1 MSAEAIQKLHAL
13 GQSLWYDNIQR
24 RLLEDG
30 ELAQM
35 VTEGIIRGV
44 TSNPTIF
51 HQAIAHSND
60 YDVAIQSMAWAGWS
74 ARQIY
79 DQLTI
84 EDIQKA
90 ADLFLSLYEA
100 SQGEDGYVSLEVA
113 PTLAYDTEGTVA
125 EAKRLWNLVARP
137 NLMIKIPA
145 TLPGLPAIRRAIYE
159 GINVNV
165 TLIFSLERYAQ
176 VIEAYL
182 SGLEDRL
189 AAGLPVDRIASVA
202 SFFISRVDTKVDKR
216 LEEILRREGPEA
228 EQARALMGKA
238 AIANARLAYAQFLEA
253 FGNERFKALARH
265 GAKVQ
270 RPLWA
275 STSTKNPAYR
285 DVLYVEELIGPQT
298 VNTVPPQTL
307 AAFADH
313 GIAQVTLSA
322 KVDEEKKIIAAL
334 EQLGISMAQ
343 VTQELE
349 DEGVRAFASAFEALL
364 KTIEERRQAAV
375 AELGPFSTVLAAQVA
390 RVAHEHYIQRLFEA
404 DASLWTDD
412 PEGQAEVRRRLGWLI
427 APQKSRTLLPS
438 LSALALQLV
447 KEGYREAVLLGMGGS
462 SLAPEV
468 FALIFGV
475 GQVGNQPGLRL
486 TVLDTTDPEQIAE
499 VVSRIKWGETLFI
512 VSSKSGTTVEVH
524 ALMEYFWEWVKSH
537 GDTTP
542 GRHFIAITD
551 PETPLAKLAYE
562 RAFREIIYGDPLV
575 GGRYS
580 ALTAFGLVPGAL
592 LGMNVAQLLGR
603 AENMMEQ
610 CLPNQPAGRN
620 PGLVLGVLLGL
631 AAVQGRDKL
640 TFLADPEL
648 FPLGAWLEQL
658 VAESSGKDGRGI
670 IPVDQE
676 PEVAVDGYGQDRL
689 FIYFRLGGAQEA
701 RAQALLAAEHPVL
714 TFRFRDVY
722 DLGAEMYRWEVAV
735 AIACAYLRVNAFDQ
749 PDVEDSKSR
758 TRALLAG
765 FQSHGVLS
773 VESPQWE
780 NGKVGAFTSLQ
791 ISGDTPSL
799 VDLLRSFIRLA
810 VPGDYVAINAYLPR
824 NEWTMRI
831 LQALRKK
838 ILEVT
843 GCATTLGFGP
853 RFLHSTGQLHKG
865 GPNRGVFLQITYEP
879 KVDFEIP
886 GQGIRF
892 GILERAQALGDFE
905 ALRARGRRILY
916 LHLKDI
922 SLEELLDF

>member
-1 MSAEAIQKLHAL
+1 MSVEVIQKLHAL

-24 RLLEDG
+24 RLLENG
-30 ELAQM
+30 ELARM
-35 VTEGIIRGV
+35 IDEGIIRGV

-51 HQAIAHSND
+51 HQAIANSND
-60 YDVAIQSMAWAGWS
+60 YDTAIQTMAWAGWS

-79 DQLTI
+79 DQLTV

-90 ADLFLSLYEA
+90 ADLFLALYEA

-125 EAKRLWNLVARP
+125 EAKRLWNLVSRP

-145 TLPGLPAIRRAIYE
+145 TLPGLPAIRRAIFE

-189 AAGLPVDRIASVA
+189 AAGLPIDRIASVA
-202 SFFISRVDTKVDKR
+202 SFFVSRVDTKVDKR

-228 EQARALMGKA
+228 EQARTLMGTA

-253 FGNERFKALARH
+253 FGSERFKALARH

-313 GIAQVTLSA
+313 GEVRLTLSA
-322 KVDEEKKIIAAL
+322 EVSAEKKIIAAL
-334 EQLGISMAQ
+334 EQLRISMAQ

-349 DEGVRAFASAFEALL
+349 EEGVKAFASAFEALL
-364 KTIEERRQAAV
+364 QTIEERRAVAV
-375 AELGPFSTVLAAQVA
+375 AELGPFATLLAAQIGRA
-390 RVAHEHYIQRLFEA
+390 AHERYIQRLFEA

-412 PEGQAEVRRRLGWLI
+412 PNGQAEVRQRLGWLI
-427 APQKSRTLLPS
+427 APQKSRTLLAS
-438 LSALALQLV
+438 LSALANQLV
-447 KEGYREAVLLGMGGS
+447 AEGYREAVLLGMGGS

-468 FALIFGV
+468 FALTFGV
-475 GQVGNQPGLRL
+475 GQIGRQPGLNI
-486 TVLDTTDPEQIAE
+486 TVLDTTDPEQIAA
-499 VVSRIKWGETLFI
+499 VAQRLKWGETLFI

-524 ALMEYFWEWVKSH
+524 ALMEYFWAWAKSH
-537 GDTTP
+537 GDETP
-542 GRHFIAITD
+542 GRHFIAVTD
-551 PETPLAKLAYE
+551 PETPLAKLAQE
-562 RAFREIIYGDPLV
+562 RAFREIFYGDPLV

-580 ALTAFGLVPGAL
+580 ALTAFGLVPAAL
-592 LGMNVAQLLGR
+592 LGMNVAQLLNR
-603 AENMMEQ
+603 AETMMEQ
-610 CLPNQPAGRN
+610 CLPTQPAGRN
-620 PGLVLGVLLGL
+620 PGLVLGILLGL
-631 AAVQGRDKL
+631 ATTHGRDKL
-640 TFLADPEL
+640 TFVADPEL
-648 FPLGAWLEQL
+648 IPLGAWLEQL
-658 VAESSGKDGRGI
+658 IAESSGKDGRGI

-676 PEVAVDGYGQDRL
+676 PKVSVDTYGQDRL
-689 FIYFRLGGAQEA
+689 FVYFCLDGVQQA
-701 RAQALLAAEHPVL
+701 RAQTLLAAGHPVL
-714 TFRFRDVY
+714 TFRFRDMY

-735 AIACAYLRVNAFDQ
+735 AMACAYLRVNAFDQ

-758 TRALLAG
+758 TRTLLASYRS
-765 FQSHGVLS
+765 QGVLFT
-773 VESPQWE
+773 ESPQWTDE
-780 NGKVGAFTSLQ
+780 GVSAFTSQ
-791 ISGDTPSL
+791 QVEGDVSSL
-799 VDLLRSFIRLA
+799 TDILKSFVGMA
-810 VPGDYVAINAYLPR
+810 VPGDYIAINAYLPR
-824 NEWTMRI
+824 NEQTIEI
-831 LQALRKK
+831 LQALRKR
-838 ILEVT
+838 LLQTT

-865 GPNRGVFLQITYEP
+865 GPNRGLFLQITREP
-879 KVDFEIP
+879 KVDLEIP

-892 GILERAQALGDFE
+892 DTLERAQALGDFE
-905 ALRARGRRILY
+905 ALKARGRRVLY
-916 LHLKDI
+916 LHFESA
-922 SLEELLDF
+922 SLDGLLDF